1 MEQYDL
7 YLRYLTDEKKYSM
20 HTVKAY
26 ASDLHA
32 LLSYFQFTVD
42 ASFRLNELSYPLIRN
57 YIAYLGAHGLSARS
71 INRKMSVLNRYFL
84 FEQRS
89 GRLTRNPMEKHKAL
103 KAPQRLS
110 VPFSEEEMFFLE
122 QKLLDQEV
130 NFSAV
135 RNRLIVLLL
144 YTTGMRR
151 AELIQLKDSDVD
163 LGSGSLRVLGKG
175 NKERLVPL
183 LDSIKGLITAY
194 IELRNDYFKVVPT
207 AFFVT
212 DKGKGLYPEFV
223 YRLINSYLKNVSVKQ
238 KKSPHMLR
246 HTFATHLLNRG
257 ADLNTVKELLGHSSL
272 ASTQVYTHS
281 SIEELKS
288 VYKAA
293 HPRGSHSS

>member
-1 MEQYDL
+1 MEQYDQ

-32 LLSYFQFTVD
+32 LLSYFQFTLD
-42 ASFRLNELSYPLIRN
+42 SSFQLNELSYPLIRN
-57 YIAYLGAHGLSARS
+57 YIAYLSAHGLSARS

-84 FEQRS
+84 FEQRA
-89 GRLTRNPMEKHKAL
+89 GRLTKNPMEKHKAL
-103 KAPQRLS
+103 KTPQRLS
-110 VPFSEEEMFFLE
+110 VPFSEQEMFVLE
-122 QKLLDQEV
+122 QKLLDQEL
-130 NFSAV
+130 NFSSV

-144 YTTGMRR
+144 YSTGMRR

-163 LGSGSLRVLGKG
+163 LKSGTLRILGKG

-183 LDSIKGLITAY
+183 LDSLKSLIEAY
-194 IELRNDYFKVVPT
+194 INLRDAQFKSAPPS
-207 AFFVT
+207 FFVT
-212 DKGKGLYPEFV
+212 DKGTLLYPEFV
-223 YRLINSYLKNVSVKQ
+223 YRLINSYLKEVSVKQ

>member
-1 MEQYDL
+1 MKQYDP

-32 LLSYFQFTVD
+32 LLSYFQFTLD
-42 ASFRLNELSYPLIRN
+42 SSFQLNELSYPLIRN
-57 YIAYLGAHGLSARS
+57 YIAYLGVHGLSARS

-84 FEQRS
+84 FEQRL

-103 KAPQRLS
+103 KTSQRLS

-122 QKLLDQEV
+122 QKMLDQEV
-130 NFSAV
+130 NFSSI

-144 YTTGMRR
+144 YSTGMRR
-151 AELIQLKDSDVD
+151 AELIQLKDADVD
-163 LGSGSLRVLGKG
+163 LGSGTLRILGKG

-183 LDSIKGLITAY
+183 LDSLKSLIEDYIK
-194 IELRNDYFKVVPT
+194 LRNTHFKITPT
-207 AFFVT
+207 IFFIT
-212 DKGKGLYPEFV
+212 DKGKPLYPEFV
-223 YRLINSYLKNVSVKQ
+223 YRLINSYLKEVSVKQ

>member
-1 MEQYDL
+1 MEQYDQ

-32 LLSYFQFTVD
+32 LLSYFQFTLD
-42 ASFRLNELSYPLIRN
+42 SSFQLNELSYPLIRN
-57 YIAYLGAHGLSARS
+57 YIAYLCAHGLSARS

-84 FEQRS
+84 FEQRA
-89 GRLTRNPMEKHKAL
+89 GRLTKNPMEKHKAL
-103 KAPQRLS
+103 KTPQRLS
-110 VPFSEEEMFFLE
+110 VPFSEQEMFVLE
-122 QKLLDQEV
+122 QKLLDQEL
-130 NFSAV
+130 NFSSV

-144 YTTGMRR
+144 YSTGMRR

-163 LGSGSLRVLGKG
+163 LRSGTLRILGKG

-183 LDSIKGLITAY
+183 LDSLKGLIEAY
-194 IELRNDYFKVVPT
+194 INLRDAQFKSALT
-207 AFFVT
+207 SFFVT
-212 DKGKGLYPEFV
+212 DKGKLLYPEFV
-223 YRLINSYLKNVSVKQ
+223 YRLINSYLKEVSVKQ

>member
-1 MEQYDL
+1 MKQYDP

-20 HTVKAY
+20 HTVRAY

-32 LLSYFQFTVD
+32 LLSYFHFTVD
-42 ASFRLNELSYPLIRN
+42 PTFQLNELSYPLIRN
-57 YIAYLGAHGLSARS
+57 YIAYLGVHGLSARS

-84 FEQRS
+84 FEQRL

-103 KAPQRLS
+103 KTPQRLS

-130 NFSAV
+130 NFSSV

-144 YTTGMRR
+144 YSTGMRR

-163 LGSGSLRVLGKG
+163 LESRTLRILGKG

-183 LDSIKGLITAY
+183 LDSLKSLIEDY
-194 IELRNDYFKVVPT
+194 IELRNTHFKVVPT
-207 AFFVT
+207 TFFVT
-212 DKGKGLYPEFV
+212 DKGMLLYPEFV
-223 YRLINSYLKNVSVKQ
+223 YRLINSYLKKVSVKQ